1 VFVARRVNSTVRRQY
16 SFINWS
22 LINEP
27 KSKPKIAWDQTSKA
41 VRISVPNIRDVD
53 QKRVMHDYYLSLSI
67 DDVQQIVGA
76 LADGAR

>member
-1 VFVARRVNSTVRRQY
+1 MQLLRRGCRADHGATVM
-16 SFINWS
+16 FD
-22 LINEP
+22 
-27 KSKPKIAWDQTSKA
+27 KSKPKLAWDQTSKA